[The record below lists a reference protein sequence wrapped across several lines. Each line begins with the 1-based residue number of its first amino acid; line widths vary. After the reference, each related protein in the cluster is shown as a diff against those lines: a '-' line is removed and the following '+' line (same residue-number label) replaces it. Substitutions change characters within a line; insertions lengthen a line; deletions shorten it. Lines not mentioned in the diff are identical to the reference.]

1 MLLHLFLEGEEGSGV
16 LFLLLLHG
24 CGMLLEEEVV
34 VREPTV
40 EDGKVLDQSTLDHLN
55 DIHQL

>member
-16 LFLLLLHG
+16 LLLLLLHG

-40 EDGKVLDQSTLDHLN
+40 EDGKVLDQSALDHLN
-55 DIHQL
+55 DIN